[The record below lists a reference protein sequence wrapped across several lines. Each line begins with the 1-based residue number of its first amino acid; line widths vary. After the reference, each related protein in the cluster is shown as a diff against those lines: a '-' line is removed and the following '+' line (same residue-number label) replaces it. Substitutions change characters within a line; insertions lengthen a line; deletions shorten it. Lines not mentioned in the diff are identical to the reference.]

1 MASSRYS
8 LRISTILLLISI
20 IAIGGYLLVNPT
32 SSASSAHSAEAS
44 IEGHVSI
51 KGSTGGPAPKT
62 YIKIFKK
69 GTTTVLKWAET
80 QGSSGFYRISGIEP
94 GIYDLRAKP
103 EIPYREAKIEGKKID
118 EGTNPVDIVV
128 EHSVSS
134 RLDGTTR
141 SETGEFLAKT
151 EVCVFDT
158 ECDECNLGCT
168 TSGEDG
174 AYALQVAPARY
185 LVRIRVK
192 NATGVETV
200 SFATKE
206 VNVLPNE
213 PLTFNLKASWR
224 GSELIVTGVIP
235 VQITPDDATFQ
246 ISPKMRIHAAVTT
259 APRSISGK
267 VLFDGNPI
275 PGVSI
280 TVTGGGG
287 RPQTATTNTDG
298 IYIFLNLEPGAYT
311 VTGTPPTNFA
321 SFLPTKVQVSSTIP
335 ASVFVELR
343 PAGSGE
349 LAQVTVN
356 DETNSLPYIARNV
369 PNLLS
374 LQPGVTR
381 QGFVYGGRSDQSNI
395 TLDGVDVNTPDPS
408 IPSNLNMSV
417 AALQEFAVVSQRY
430 SAENTSSSGRIQI
443 IRSGTNELHGNLFG
457 YGTTKGFVRELKNFP
472 FTGAA
477 FNDYSD
483 LDLGGEIGGPI
494 VKDKLFYFGAFNPQR
509 RTNHYLTQSVHRPV
523 SNRVTVPFYAGKI
536 NWNVNLNHQIT
547 FSTFGDFTKTKGF
560 LANTVLKNVNGF
572 GDDPTA
578 FEGRQEAG
586 GHNYTFRLNSTFTN
600 TFTGEFSGRLSFQRA
615 NTIPLAFDQSR
626 ITDNFAVLKD
636 DRVLVPI
643 QSGVNFGSGTG
654 LIDYVDGRGGT
665 LQRNFVRGPGFG
677 LFSNQNRNCYAINAR
692 MLTIVKGRHTIK
704 WGSEWSQNRYDVD
717 MRSTGPSLTYGFTPG
732 AVNADGTPLRNT
744 NGSSN
749 VINGSRITNNWLVC
763 TVRGAVI
770 NCPDAAGVA
779 RVQAIPGA
787 QLAALGL
794 TVNPL
799 PNSITTEEAFNTP
812 FLIRNTTRVRDFQ
825 LVGETHTNLES
836 FYATD
841 DFRVTSYLQLNFGL
855 RWDYQQAY
863 ANNRATLKL
872 NNFFDNAAPRLGFS
886 WDFTRRGKGKLYG
899 NYAKFVEVPLSWE
912 LSVRAAAGRIH
923 SDKHFNVDRLN
934 APPGS
939 LIVPGVSTG
948 TTNLGAGGGPPD
960 RGLKPQSTREFSLGV
975 EYELGRDFIVGSRA
989 IYQTMINV
997 IEDASFDDGD
1007 TYFIFNPG
1015 RLGPGTTEQAACAGD
1030 PITGR
1035 APRCFGRAQRFYR
1048 ALEFTAA
1055 KRLSHHYLLN
1065 ASYVFSSLIGNYSG
1079 SLPIDYW
1086 QSDPNFISLF
1096 DSRSLL
1102 ENTYG
1107 RLPYDRP
1114 HSFKFS
1120 GSYETPFMLTVGG
1133 TFSAQSGVPF
1143 NALIPH
1149 PIYGNNEGFLT
1160 PRGTAIIPAVTPVEP
1175 GFPNIVDSIGSRRTP
1190 AIINLDLNV
1199 NQRFELGESKDLFL
1213 YAAWFNVFNSQRA
1226 TSLDQTFQINSGV
1239 AGVPNVAN
1247 PFFGSALLSQ
1257 TPSSFRFGIKFTF

>member
-20 IAIGGYLLVNPT
+20 IALGGYLLVNPT

-224 GSELIVTGVIP
+224 GSELTVTGT
-235 VQITPDDATFQ
+235 TPDYDL
-246 ISPKMRIHAAVTT
+246 RIMPRIVAALTT
-259 APRSISGK
+259 AGKSISGK
-267 VLFDGNPI
+267 ILFDDKPV
-275 PGVSI
+275 PGVAV
-280 TVTGGGG
+280 TVTGATGI
-287 RPQTATTNTDG
+287 PQTQTTDSDG
-298 IYIFLNLEPGAYT
+298 AYIFLNLEPGAYT
-311 VTGTPPTNFA
+311 LTGTPPTSFA
-321 SFLPTKVQVSSTIP
+321 AFLPAKVQVNETEP
-335 ASVFVELR
+335 AAVFVHLT
-343 PAGSGE
+343 PAGSGQ
-349 LAQVTVN
+349 LAQVLVSDVTN
-356 DETNSLPYIARNV
+356 DLPIASSRNIY
-369 PNLLS
+369 NLALS
-374 LQPGVTR
+374 APGVS
-381 QGFVYGGRSDQSNI
+381 QLGFVAGGRRDQSNI
-395 TLDGVDVNTPDPS
+395 TLDGVDVNTPIDPS
-408 IPSNLNMSV
+408 INSNRMAI
-417 AALQEFAVVSQRY
+417 AAFQEFAFVSQRF
-430 SAENTSSSGRIQI
+430 SAEHGRSVGGIQTVATA
-443 IRSGTNELHGNLFG
+443 SGTNDVHGDLFG
-457 YGTTKGFVRELKNFP
+457 YGTTKGLVRELKNFP
-472 FTGAA
+472 FKGAA
-477 FNDYSD
+477 FNDYSNVD
-483 LDLGGEIGGPI
+483 IGGQIGGPI
-494 VKDKLFYFGAFNPQR
+494 VKSKLFYFGAFNPQR
-509 RTNHYLTQSVHRPV
+509 RTNDYLTQSIRRPV
-523 SNRVTVPFYAGKI
+523 SNQMIVPFYTGKI
-536 NWNVNLNHQIT
+536 DWIVSPNHHIT
-547 FSTFGDFTKTKGF
+547 FSTFGDFTRTRGF
-560 LANTVLKNVNGF
+560 LATSDLNNINGF
-572 GDDPTA
+572 GDDPAA
-578 FEGRQEAG
+578 FEGRQESG
-586 GHNYTFRLNSTFTN
+586 GHSYVFRLESAFTSH
-600 TFTGEFSGRLSFQRA
+600 FTGEFSTWLNFQRQ
-615 NTIPLAFDQSR
+615 NTIPLTFNQSR
-626 ITDNFAVLKD
+626 ITDNFAVLKGD
-636 DRVLVPI
+636 NVLAPVR
-643 QSGVNFGSGTG
+643 SGVNFGSGTG
-654 LIDYVDGRGGT
+654 FIDYVDGRGGT
-665 LQRNFVRGPGFG
+665 LQSNFVRGPGFG
-677 LFSNQNRNCYAINAR
+677 IFSNQNRNYYDFKAR
-692 MLTIVKGRHTIK
+692 LLIVKGPHTIK
-704 WGSEWSQNRYDVD
+704 WGFQWSQNRSDAD
-717 MRSTGPSLTYGFTPG
+717 MRSTGPSLMYGFTPG

-744 NGSSN
+744 NGNSN
-749 VINGSRITNNWLVC
+749 VTNGSLITNNWLVC
-763 TVRGAVI
+763 TVRSTVI
-770 NCPDAAGVA
+770 NCPDAASVV
-779 RVQAIPGA
+779 RVQAIPNA

-794 TVNPL
+794 TVNPV
-799 PNSITTEEAFNTP
+799 PNAITTGEAFNRP

-825 LVGETHTNLES
+825 IVGETHTNLES
-836 FYATD
+836 FYVAD
-841 DFRVTSYLQLNFGL
+841 DFRVTRNFTVNLGL

-863 ANNRATLKL
+863 ANNRTSLKL
-872 NNFFDNAAPRLGFS
+872 NNLIDNAAPRLGFG
-886 WDFTRRGKGKLYG
+886 WGFTRNGRGRLYG

-934 APPGS
+934 APVGS

-948 TTNLGAGGGPPD
+948 ATDLGAGGAPPD
-960 RGLKPQSTREFSLGV
+960 QGLKPQSTREFVLGV
-975 EYELGRDFIVGSRA
+975 EYELGRNFIIGSRG
-989 IYQTMINV
+989 IYQSMINV

-1015 RLGPGTTEQAACAGD
+1015 RVGPGTTEQAACAGD

-1055 KRLSHHYLLN
+1055 KRLSHHYLFN

-1079 SLPIDYW
+1079 LLPIDYW

-1107 RLPYDRP
+1107 RLPFDRP
-1114 HSFKFS
+1114 HSFKFN
-1120 GSYETPFMLTVGG
+1120 GSYETPFMLTIGG
-1133 TFSAQSGVPF
+1133 TLSAQSGVPF

-1149 PIYGNNEGFLT
+1149 PIYGNNVGFLG
-1160 PRGTAIIPAVTPVEP
+1160 PRGTAIVPAVSPVEP
-1175 GFPNIVDSIGSRRTP
+1175 GFPNVVNSTGSRRTP
-1190 AIINLDLNV
+1190 AIIKLDLNL
-1199 NQRFELGESKDLFL
+1199 NQRFQLGETKDLYL
-1213 YAAWFNVFNSQRA
+1213 SAAWFNVFNSQRA

-1239 AGVPNVAN
+1239 AGVPNLSN

-1257 TPSSFRFGIKFTF
+1257 TPSSFRFGVKFTF